1 MKGLSWACSR
11 AVAWRKVWRYKQNNV
26 QYTEQYDI
34 FVLSI
39 ALPTKIERYALVV
52 GCTSPMTEQHDIFVL
67 CNALPTKIERCAL
80 VVGCTSPMER
90 ELCKQTFLLSGDSF
104 APAPIIELRCTQP

>member
-52 GCTSPMTEQHDIFVL
+52 GCTSPM
-67 CNALPTKIERCAL
+67 
-80 VVGCTSPMER
+80 ER

-104 APAPIIELRCTQP
+104 APAPIIELRRTQP